1 MIPSIIASKFS
12 CTKCK
17 YDSNSKRDYNR
28 HLNSKKHKNDIIV
41 EKFGCSNCGKSYK
54 GQSGLW
60 KHKSICDIESN
71 ALNTMI
77 QQSNEK
83 LLKVLHEIKSD
94 NDELKKMIVDIKQ
107 TPATVNNTT
116 INNIINLNV
125 FLTEKCGSAMNLDD
139 FIKGICF
146 ESVNFTKMI
155 TNYVESNSCLI
166 RKNME
171 LLPLHIRPLH
181 YLEGEDKHQ
190 HIFHI
195 RQNNKW
201 EIDTE
206 VNWFRQMSADD
217 DDNLEKQT
225 LYFAVKQ
232 LDNDRLEYLRYNFSN
247 NETYKENYR
256 RLDSEIF
263 DVDKKM
269 QLFDEIVKI
278 VKIDPLKLIN

>member
-1 MIPSIIASKFS
+1 MSTNIISKFS
-12 CTKCK
+12 CVKCK
-17 YDSNSKRDYNR
+17 YNSNNKRDYTR
-28 HLNSKKHKNDIIV
+28 HLNSKKHQNDVTV
-41 EKFGCSNCGKSYK
+41 EKFECSNCKKSYK

-60 KHKSICDIESN
+60 KHKGNCNESN
-71 ALNTMI
+71 VFN
-77 QQSNEK
+77 QN
-83 LLKVLHEIKSD
+83 LLKVLNEIKND
-94 NDELKKMIVDIKQ
+94 NYELKQMIVDIKQ
-107 TPATVNNTT
+107 SPTTSITNNTTVNNV
-116 INNIINLNV
+116 INLNI
-125 FLTEKCGSAMNLDD
+125 FLTEKCGGAMNLDD

-146 ESVNFTKMI
+146 ESVNLTKMI
-155 TNYVESNSCLI
+155 TNYVESNSCLL

-195 RQNNKW
+195 RQNDKW

-206 VNWFRQMSADD
+206 LNWFRQISADD
-217 DDNLEKQT
+217 DDGLEKQT
-225 LYFAVKQ
+225 LYFAMKQ

-256 RLDSEIF
+256 RLNSDVF

-269 QLFDEIVKI
+269 KLFDEIIKI
-278 VKIDPLKLIN
+278 VKIDPLQLTM